1 MDSGLSNAP
10 SIADRRWVEDKLD
23 ELLIVKNSKR
33 LLEAK
38 IPPEFRLAA
47 SRIPT
52 TKILV
57 VQILIPPPK
66 FNPQMN

>member
-1 MDSGLSNAP
+1 MDSGRSNAP

-38 IPPEFRLAA
+38 IPPEFSAGRFGRL
-47 SRIPT
+47 
-52 TKILV
+52 
-57 VQILIPPPK
+57 K
-66 FNPQMN
+66 FVKKRTLAPHDLDSGLC